1 MITFFG
7 VLNLVIFYIDPSIM
21 FRILLIMGPS
31 YPTTNLTFR
40 SNKVSTY
47 SGGNSLVPEY
57 V

>member
-1 MITFFG
+1 
-7 VLNLVIFYIDPSIM
+7 
-21 FRILLIMGPS
+21 MGPS